1 MNKEPKFK
9 PTFEGCYNF
18 QRLKEEGLIEDESID
33 DQIVLIHTTHDDG
46 C

>member
-18 QRLKEEGLIEDESID
+18 QKLKDEGLVDEELTD
-33 DQIVLIHTTHDDG
+33 DPIVLIHTTHNDG

>member
-18 QRLKEEGLIEDESID
+18 KKLKDEGLIDEESVD
-33 DQIVLIHTTHDDG
+33 DPIVLIHTTHNDG

>member
-18 QRLKEEGLIEDESID
+18 QKLKDEGLIEDELID
-33 DQIVLIHTTHDDG
+33 DQIVLIHTTHNDG

>member
-18 QRLKEEGLIEDESID
+18 QKLKDEGLVDEESKD
-33 DQIVLIHTTHDDG
+33 DPIVLIHSTHDD
-46 C
+46 CC

>member
-1 MNKEPKFK
+1 MNNEPKFK

-18 QRLKEEGLIEDESID
+18 QKLKDEGLVDEELTD
-33 DQIVLIHTTHDDG
+33 DPIVLIHTTHDDG

>member
-9 PTFEGCYNF
+9 PTFESCYKF
-18 QRLKEEGLIEDESID
+18 QKLKDEGLVDEELTD
-33 DQIVLIHTTHDDG
+33 DPIVLIHTTHDDG

>member
-18 QRLKEEGLIEDESID
+18 QKLKDEGLVDEELTD
-33 DQIVLIHTTHDDG
+33 DPIVLIHTTHDDG